1 MTANVPGYFGSDHS
15 DRSFKLAPG
24 SVKGGNWLG
33 QNANE
38 KYFTMVKRDDPG
50 KGTILV
56 YNEEVGQD
64 RLVGWKK
71 PGEEKVTPYNGDS
84 RTKLEIVNGKRVY
97 TQVSTSEPPQDLPAG
112 LVNPDTGYSVAG
124 NIKSGAWPY
133 ESKALQ
139 EGGQATTDQIT
150 MAALQTSQKDLI
162 DGVNGSDKTSVPEAV
177 LKTGELL
184 DTNMQTNVDGGL
196 VEQQKALTEA
206 VNLEAIKDDPGVAGT
221 NNDFGTGTGY
231 GQGLKYPLNLQELQ
245 QDIIKFD
252 VLKYAPDEFKTDA
265 TGMGG
270 FKGAGRGGGDGWAG
284 RESIGTVFLPI
295 PGGIEETNAVDW
307 SDSAM
312 NPVEAAAAN
321 VALKFLT
328 GQDAVGEVGKIGALI
343 TKRQNEVGGGLAVAL
358 AQAAVGG
365 AGGLLTRQTGAIM
378 NPNMELLFKSPQ
390 LRPFQFAFQLTPR
403 SKDEAKSI
411 MKIIRLFKQA
421 MAPIRSDSML
431 FLKSPHTFRIKY
443 LAKGKERHPYIG
455 QIKECALLSCGV
467 DYSPDQNYSTYEDG
481 VMTAYQL
488 SLQFKELEPVYNDD
502 YGAGGDLPDNL
513 DWDAGSANII
523 ENNNS
528 TTEEGE
534 GITQEMVESIN
545 FYDESGNFI
554 GDQ

>member
-1 MTANVPGYFGSDHS
+1 MTTNIPGFKGGDQD
-15 DRSFKLAPG
+15 DRRYKLAPG
-24 SVKGGNWLG
+24 TVEGGNWLG
-33 QNANE
+33 KNANE
-38 KYFTMVKRDDPG
+38 KYFNLVKEDEPG

-56 YNEEVGQD
+56 YNEEVGED
-64 RLVGWKK
+64 RLVGWKN
-71 PGEEKVTPYNGDS
+71 PGDEVVTPYTVNNVKDLTAQIGDS
-84 RTKLEIVNGKRVY
+84 IIHLDGTDILSGARSFEVDALADQQNTRVVTTAANNTVEQDLINGTNGSEKTDAAEAVATGNEILENNSETTLANRTEFTGVFNEAINGKIDARSGTRDSNFGRHKY
-97 TQVSTSEPPQDLPAG
+97 PADLA
-112 LVNPDTGYSVAG
+112 
-124 NIKSGAWPY
+124 
-133 ESKALQ
+133 E
-139 EGGQATTDQIT
+139 TDQDMI
-150 MAALQTSQKDLI
+150 Q
-162 DGVNGSDKTSVPEAV
+162 
-177 LKTGELL
+177 
-184 DTNMQTNVDGGL
+184 
-196 VEQQKALTEA
+196 
-206 VNLEAIKDDPGVAGT
+206 
-221 NNDFGTGTGY
+221 
-231 GQGLKYPLNLQELQ
+231 
-245 QDIIKFD
+245 FD
-252 VLKYAPDEFKTDA
+252 VLKYVPNKLKQA
-265 TGMGG
+265 TGS
-270 FKGAGRGGGDGWAG
+270 FASFEENRGVGEDLKD
-284 RESIGTVFLPI
+284 RKPIGTVFLPI
-295 PGGIEETNAVDW
+295 PGGIRDDQTVDW
-307 SDSAM
+307 GEGRM

-328 GQDAVGEVGKIGALI
+328 GQDAVGEVGKIGEQLKA
-343 TKRQNEVGGGLAVAL
+343 RQNEVGGGLAVAL

-443 LAKGKERHPYIG
+443 LAKGKDRHPYIG

-513 DWDAGSANII
+513 DWDAGSTNII
-523 ENNNS
+523 ENNS
-528 TTEEGE
+528 SATEDGE

>member
-1 MTANVPGYFGSDHS
+1 M
-15 DRSFKLAPG
+15 
-24 SVKGGNWLG
+24 
-33 QNANE
+33 
-38 KYFTMVKRDDPG
+38 
-50 KGTILV
+50 
-56 YNEEVGQD
+56 
-64 RLVGWKK
+64 
-71 PGEEKVTPYNGDS
+71 
-84 RTKLEIVNGKRVY
+84 
-97 TQVSTSEPPQDLPAG
+97 
-112 LVNPDTGYSVAG
+112 
-124 NIKSGAWPY
+124 
-133 ESKALQ
+133 
-139 EGGQATTDQIT
+139 
-150 MAALQTSQKDLI
+150 
-162 DGVNGSDKTSVPEAV
+162 SDKV
-177 LKTGELL
+177 K
-184 DTNMQTNVDGGL
+184 VDGGNSYKDPDFGDNTGYFTL
-196 VEQQKALTEA
+196 PGSGKDQYWTQVDKKTGNVRFWQHQPVIILDKDIGTYNPRTGQVTFNDSLGGATDEQKELFSDPTNLQTVTQQAQSTVVQSQINDGIDPATAQINSETLTGSNAEGMA
-206 VNLEAIKDDPGVAGT
+206 NRTEFTGVMNEAINGKIDARSGT
-221 NNDFGTGTGY
+221 RDSNFGRH
-231 GQGLKYPLNLQELQ
+231 KYPADLAETD
-245 QDIIKFD
+245 QDMIQFD
-252 VLKYAPDEFKTDA
+252 VLKYVPNKLKQA
-265 TGMGG
+265 TGSFASFEENRGVG
-270 FKGAGRGGGDGWAG
+270 EDLKGRKP
-284 RESIGTVFLPI
+284 IGTVFLPI
-295 PGGIEETNAVDW
+295 PGGIRDDQTVDW
-307 SDSAM
+307 GEGRM

-321 VALKFLT
+321 VALKLLT
-328 GQDAVGEVGKIGALI
+328 GQDAVGDVGKIGEQI
-343 TKRQNEVGGGLAVAL
+343 KTRQNEVGGGLAVAL
-358 AQAAVGG
+358 TQAAVGG

>member
-1 MTANVPGYFGSDHS
+1 MI
-15 DRSFKLAPG
+15 
-24 SVKGGNWLG
+24 
-33 QNANE
+33 Q
-38 KYFTMVKRDDPG
+38 
-50 KGTILV
+50 
-56 YNEEVGQD
+56 
-64 RLVGWKK
+64 
-71 PGEEKVTPYNGDS
+71 
-84 RTKLEIVNGKRVY
+84 
-97 TQVSTSEPPQDLPAG
+97 
-112 LVNPDTGYSVAG
+112 
-124 NIKSGAWPY
+124 
-133 ESKALQ
+133 
-139 EGGQATTDQIT
+139 
-150 MAALQTSQKDLI
+150 
-162 DGVNGSDKTSVPEAV
+162 
-177 LKTGELL
+177 
-184 DTNMQTNVDGGL
+184 
-196 VEQQKALTEA
+196 
-206 VNLEAIKDDPGVAGT
+206 
-221 NNDFGTGTGY
+221 
-231 GQGLKYPLNLQELQ
+231 
-245 QDIIKFD
+245 FD
-252 VLKYAPDEFKTDA
+252 VLKYVPNKLKQA
-265 TGMGG
+265 TGS
-270 FKGAGRGGGDGWAG
+270 FASFEENRGIGEDLKD
-284 RESIGTVFLPI
+284 RKPIGTVFLPI
-295 PGGIEETNAVDW
+295 PGGIRDDQTVDW
-307 SDSAM
+307 GESRL

-328 GQDAVGEVGKIGALI
+328 GQDAAGEVGKIGAQL
-343 TKRQNEVGGGLAVAL
+343 TKRQNEVAGGLSIAL
-358 AQAAVGG
+358 SQAAVGG
-365 AGGLLTRQTGAIM
+365 SGGLLTRQTGAIM

>member
-1 MTANVPGYFGSDHS
+1 M
-15 DRSFKLAPG
+15 
-24 SVKGGNWLG
+24 
-33 QNANE
+33 
-38 KYFTMVKRDDPG
+38 
-50 KGTILV
+50 
-56 YNEEVGQD
+56 
-64 RLVGWKK
+64 
-71 PGEEKVTPYNGDS
+71 
-84 RTKLEIVNGKRVY
+84 
-97 TQVSTSEPPQDLPAG
+97 
-112 LVNPDTGYSVAG
+112 
-124 NIKSGAWPY
+124 
-133 ESKALQ
+133 
-139 EGGQATTDQIT
+139 
-150 MAALQTSQKDLI
+150 
-162 DGVNGSDKTSVPEAV
+162 SDKV
-177 LKTGELL
+177 K
-184 DTNMQTNVDGGL
+184 VDGGNSYKDPDFGDNTGYFTL
-196 VEQQKALTEA
+196 PGSGKDQYWTQVDKKTGNVRIWQHQPGIILDKDIGTYNPRTGQVTFNDSLGGATDEQKELFSDPTNLQTVTQQAQSTVVQSQINDGIDPATAQINSETLTGSNAEGMA
-206 VNLEAIKDDPGVAGT
+206 NRTEFTGVMNEAINGKIDARSGT
-221 NNDFGTGTGY
+221 RDSNFGRH
-231 GQGLKYPLNLQELQ
+231 KYPADLAETD
-245 QDIIKFD
+245 QDMIQFD
-252 VLKYAPDEFKTDA
+252 VLKYVPNKLKQA
-265 TGMGG
+265 TGS
-270 FKGAGRGGGDGWAG
+270 FASFEENRGIGEDLKD
-284 RESIGTVFLPI
+284 RKPIGTVFLPI
-295 PGGIEETNAVDW
+295 PGGIRDDQTVDW
-307 SDSAM
+307 GESRL

-328 GQDAVGEVGKIGALI
+328 GQDAAGEVGKIGAQL
-343 TKRQNEVGGGLAVAL
+343 TKRQNEVAGGLSIAL
-358 AQAAVGG
+358 SQAAVGG
-365 AGGLLTRQTGAIM
+365 SGGLLTRQTGAIM